1 MLFADFLEE
10 AQTWAVANLPITVGG
25 VVAVLAL
32 TYLCISTAFR
42 AAFYRRE
49 LNPEKFASSGGPK
62 PSLND
67 KALNWEPLE
76 QSYADRRGSV
86 RREGQPV
93 RVTLA
98 ATVFR
103 NGVADGYVIDRST
116 GGLKIAAQVAV
127 APGSTLQVRA
137 VDAPDTVGFVTLIV
151 RSCRKA
157 DDHFEFGCEFEKT
170 PPWNVLLLF
179 G

>member
-1 MLFADFLEE
+1 MLFADFLAE
-10 AQTWAVANLPITVGG
+10 AQSWAAANLPITVGG
-25 VVAVLAL
+25 IVAVLVL
-32 TYLCISTAFR
+32 TYLCVSAAFR
-42 AAFYRRE
+42 RRD
-49 LNPEKFASSGGPK
+49 PK
-62 PSLND
+62 TGRRAVPVVSKHD
-67 KALNWEPLE
+67 KALNWEPVE
-76 QSYADRRGSV
+76 KSYADRRGSV

-93 RVTLA
+93 RVMLA

-127 APGSTLQVRA
+127 APGSVLQVRA
-137 VDAPDTVGFVTLIV
+137 VDAPDTIGFVSLIV

-157 DDHFEFGCEFEKT
+157 DDHYEYGCEFEKT

>member
-1 MLFADFLEE
+1 MLFADFLAE
-10 AQTWAVANLPITVGG
+10 AQAWVTANLPIAVGG
-25 VVAVLAL
+25 AVAVTVLTFLAVNA
-32 TYLCISTAFR
+32 AFR
-42 AAFYRRE
+42 RRPFE
-49 LNPEKFASSGGPK
+49 PEKLATAGGPTK
-62 PSLND
+62 PINE
-67 KALNWEPLE
+67 KALNWDKPE

-93 RVTLA
+93 RVVLSASTL
-98 ATVFR
+98 R

-116 GGLKIAAQVAV
+116 GGLKIVAQVAV

-137 VDAPDTVGFVTLIV
+137 ADAPDTIGFVTVIV

-157 DDHFEFGCEFEKT
+157 DDHFELGCEFEKT